1 MEYTWVDQPMWQPLE
16 AFRSDFIHLKI
27 IIQNFTDQVS
37 SPEATTATIDI
48 ESGWSYKPVFP
59 HGYQVV
65 KEALCQ
71 PEGVYFAGF
80 FSKMSSEATEAAVK
94 DQVARTEA
102 ELIQELK
109 VSAPNMHKGK
119 KRLIIPPRNNVETIF
134 CCLDFNM

>member
-16 AFRSDFIHLKI
+16 AFRSDFIHLKMI
-27 IIQNFTDQVS
+27 IENFTEKVS
-37 SPEATTATIDI
+37 SPETTETTIDI

-80 FSKMSSEATEAAVK
+80 FSKMSSEATEAIK
-94 DQVARTEA
+94 DQVTEA
-102 ELIQELK
+102 SLIRELK
-109 VSAPNMHKGK
+109 VSTPICTRERK
-119 KRLIIPPRNNVETIF
+119 
-134 CCLDFNM
+134 DY